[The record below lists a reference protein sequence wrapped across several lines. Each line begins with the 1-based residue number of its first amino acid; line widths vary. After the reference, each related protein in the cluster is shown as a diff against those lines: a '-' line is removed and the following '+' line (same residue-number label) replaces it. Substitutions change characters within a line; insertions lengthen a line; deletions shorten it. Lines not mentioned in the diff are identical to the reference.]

1 MKELHDEENT
11 IELIESSEEHL
22 KPSCSND
29 SPVGCS
35 FLDLT
40 PLSEDTLIALE
51 ELGEVLKQIHRRM
64 KSEGYEIVDGVIRKV

>member
-35 FLDLT
+35 FLDYQYLE
-40 PLSEDTLIALE
+40 PLSENNLNKAFDILFE
-51 ELGEVLKQIHRRM
+51 EVWKQFQS
-64 KSEGYEIVDGVIRKV
+64 K